1 MKFLE
6 TYRPI
11 VGSEEINLVGKV
23 TKSRWITAGKLTK
36 EFEKKIAKKIGSKN
50 VIAVNSCTSG
60 IDTILNVLNLKKGD
74 EVITTLLT
82 YISTINN
89 IYNHGLKIKFID
101 VNIDDYTMSLDEL
114 KKNITKKTKLILVNH
129 FSGIPSRID
138 KIEKIIKDKKIYI
151 VEDAATSFGSKIGSK
166 NIGSFKK
173 SISVFSLQAN
183 KIITTG
189 EGGFISLRNQK
200 LAKKIREYIN
210 CGFSQTAWQRH
221 SKINKSD
228 VKISGKK
235 YNFTDIGAAFGIA
248 QLKKYQ
254 KLVSYRNKLRRIYNK
269 EFFDKLQKKL

>member
-23 TKSRWITAGKLTK
+23 TKSRWISAGKLTE

-89 IYNHGLKIKFID
+89 IYNHGLKIKLID

-114 KKNITKKTKLILVNH
+114 KKYYKKNKTN
-129 FSGIPSRID
+129 FS
-138 KIEKIIKDKKIYI
+138 K
-151 VEDAATSFGSKIGSK
+151 SF
-166 NIGSFKK
+166 
-173 SISVFSLQAN
+173 
-183 KIITTG
+183 
-189 EGGFISLRNQK
+189 
-200 LAKKIREYIN
+200 
-210 CGFSQTAWQRH
+210 
-221 SKINKSD
+221 
-228 VKISGKK
+228 
-235 YNFTDIGAAFGIA
+235 
-248 QLKKYQ
+248 
-254 KLVSYRNKLRRIYNK
+254 
-269 EFFDKLQKKL
+269 